1 MYAVSNDWVEKNADY
16 LAPEGFVEISCY
28 IPQLGQ
34 TLTYTKAD
42 MMSFTHEQTGSLL
55 SGELPK
61 NHIEFSLDN
70 TDDKWNPN
78 NPKGL
83 TRYLSERLA
92 ITLRYGFDID
102 GVMEWIPGGVF
113 YLTEWHTP
121 SNGLEAS
128 FVARDLLEFML
139 DTPFTGALTG
149 TLYDIAAAA
158 VAEVRLPSGATV
170 SLCEEL
176 KNYSVGAIEYS
187 GDDSVA
193 EILQKCA
200 NAACCVMYQNRD
212 GVLVIERMSRVD
224 SGYVIP
230 KSLSYSF
237 PEIELSRPMR
247 NVVVTYLEDAKV
259 SFTYAS
265 TGETQTLEN
274 EFISTPVQATEVAKW
289 ICDMLR
295 TRKTITGEFRG
306 DPRLDLFDVVQ
317 VESKYGTITDVVLT
331 DIRCSFTGAFLVEY
345 SGHIQG
351 TGEPVVMYSGEIYT
365 GEVS

>member
-16 LAPEGFVEISCY
+16 LAPEGFVELSCY

-34 TLTYTKAD
+34 TLTYTKKD
-42 MMSFTHEQTGSLL
+42 LMSFTHEQTGSLL

-83 TRYLSERLA
+83 ARYLSERLA
-92 ITLRYGFDID
+92 IRLRYGFDID

-113 YLTEWHTP
+113 YLSEWHTP

-139 DTPFTGALTG
+139 DTPYGEVPTG
-149 TLYDIAAAA
+149 TLYDIAESA
-158 VAEVRLPSGATV
+158 VAKVKLPNGGRV
-170 SLCEEL
+170 SFCEEL
-176 KNYSVGAIEYS
+176 KNYSVGAIDYL

-212 GVLVIERMSRVD
+212 GVLVIERMNRGD
-224 SGYVIP
+224 SGYVVP

-237 PEIELSRPMR
+237 PEIELSRPLR
-247 NVVVTYLEDAKV
+247 SVSVTYSDDAKV

-274 EFISTPVQATEVAKW
+274 EFISTPIQATEVAKW

-295 TRKTITGEFRG
+295 TRKTISGEFRG
-306 DPRLDLFDVVQ
+306 DPRLDLFDIVR
-317 VESKYGTITDVVLT
+317 VESKYGMITDVVLT
-331 DIRCSFTGAFLVEY
+331 DIRCSFTGAFRIEY
-345 SGHIQG
+345 SGNIQG
-351 TGEPVVMYSGEIYT
+351 AGVPVMIYSGEIYS
-365 GEVS
+365 GEVN